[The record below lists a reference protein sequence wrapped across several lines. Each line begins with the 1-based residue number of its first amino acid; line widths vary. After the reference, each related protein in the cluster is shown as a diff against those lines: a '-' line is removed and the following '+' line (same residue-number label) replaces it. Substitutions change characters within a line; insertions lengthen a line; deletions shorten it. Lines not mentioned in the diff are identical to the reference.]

1 MQEIRLTTTLKAAVL
16 AGLIGGLAMGLFHLL
31 FTEPVIDKAIAIE
44 EQFAAAE
51 AEIVSRGLQ
60 KVGLLVGTIIFGAI
74 MGSLYAG
81 PYALLHSW
89 LPGSGQRLKGLIL
102 AALAYWSVTL
112 FPFFKYP
119 ANPPGVGE
127 PETIA
132 YRQTIALGFVALSVL
147 GMVIAVAAYQV
158 LGRRIQ
164 SQAYRKRLYI
174 VAVGY
179 VIYAA
184 VLYLLM
190 PSNPDNVRM
199 PMELVWQFRGL
210 SIAGLTLL
218 WVVMGLTFAILWER
232 FTQRKTNVQRQVT
245 RVI

>member
-1 MQEIRLTTTLKAAVL
+1 MQEIRLITTLKAAVL

-31 FTEPVIDKAIAIE
+31 FTEPVIEQALVLEKA
-44 EQFAAAE
+44 FATAE

-60 KVGLLVGTIIFGAI
+60 KVGLLAGTIIFGAI
-74 MGSLYAG
+74 LGSLYAG

-89 LPGSGQRLKGLIL
+89 LPGASQRLKGLIL
-102 AALAYWSVTL
+102 TALAYWSVTL

-147 GMVIAVAAYQV
+147 GMGMAVAVYQV
-158 LGRRIQ
+158 LGKRVQ
-164 SQAYRKRLYI
+164 SKAYRKRLYI
-174 VAVGY
+174 VSVGY
-179 VIYAA
+179 IIYAA

-190 PSNPDNVRM
+190 PSNPDKVRM

-218 WVVMGLTFAILWER
+218 WVIMGLTFAILWER
-232 FTQRKTNVQRQVT
+232 FTVKETNVQKQAA
-245 RVI
+245 RVM